1 MGRGEG
7 RDEGG
12 GLAPHYKVKRRGREK
27 RSFISSLSGCFVV
40 DNPVEWILQPRR
52 ETLAC
57 LTSCDVLFEM
67 KCRFLKDFFF
77 GAVIGVLSRFKNKSV
92 IVFILLLLFCSL
104 SVLALCYSPPP
115 PPSVL
120 SLLLRCQPPTPPP
133 PHPTSSSVT
142 SPQSPLFIFLLLY
155 PSSLI

>member
-92 IVFILLLLFCSL
+92 IVFILLLFCSL
-104 SVLALCYSPPP
+104 SVLTLCYSPPP

-142 SPQSPLFIFLLLY
+142 SPLLFIFLLLY

>member
-77 GAVIGVLSRFKNKSV
+77 GAVIGD
-92 IVFILLLLFCSL
+92 
-104 SVLALCYSPPP
+104 
-115 PPSVL
+115 
-120 SLLLRCQPPTPPP
+120 
-133 PHPTSSSVT
+133 
-142 SPQSPLFIFLLLY
+142 PQSI
-155 PSSLI
+155 